1 MCEGQIFFLCL
12 LHHVVTGLSF
22 SVKVWGCLFVF
33 VVAQTDTDGD
43 GVGDE
48 CDNCPLVSNAAQTD
62 SNFNGVG
69 DSCEGQDK

>member
-1 MCEGQIFFLCL
+1 M
-12 LHHVVTGLSF
+12 
-22 SVKVWGCLFVF
+22 F

-69 DSCEGQDK
+69 DSCDGQDK